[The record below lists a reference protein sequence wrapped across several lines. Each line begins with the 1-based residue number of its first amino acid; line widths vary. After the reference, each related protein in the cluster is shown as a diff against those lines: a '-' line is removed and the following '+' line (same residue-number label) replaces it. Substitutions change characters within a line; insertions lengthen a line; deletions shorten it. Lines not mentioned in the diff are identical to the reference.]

1 MSHCCTLWVFH
12 YLISLFFPLFK
23 FVRYQSSNI
32 ISQKEISQIVQ
43 EAAEANLAELPEAT
57 SCALHL
63 FLCQVREQWL
73 PRKMGRES
81 LGVCFSLWR
90 YYCSVWRWGREYE
103 GTSPAVFCC
112 SGNHSFFWP
121 LRFRAVIARW
131 SQSSQGSFRPC
142 WIASW
147 DRGPHV

>member
-12 YLISLFFPLFK
+12 YLIFLFFPLFK

-32 ISQKEISQIVQ
+32 ISQKEISQIIQ

-57 SCALHL
+57 SCALRL

-73 PRKMGRES
+73 LGKMGRES

-90 YYCSVWRWGREYE
+90 SHCSVWRWGGAYE
-103 GTSPAVFCC
+103 RTSQTVFSC
-112 SGNHSFFWP
+112 SGNNFFSWP
-121 LRFRAVIARW
+121 FRFRAVITRW
-131 SQSSQGSFRPC
+131 GQSSQGSFRPC

-147 DRGPHV
+147 DRVPPV